1 MIISVSRRC
10 DIPGFQFDW
19 FMNKIREGVVEA
31 VNPYNRNQVK
41 RIPLIPARGLPA
53 GLTERSFKDG
63 VSAEE
68 GVDAIVFWTRNPQKI
83 LNNIDEL
90 LERGFFFYVM
100 VTLTGYPNTLEPS
113 MTRTSKVINA
123 MKELSKKIGA
133 EKVIWRYDP
142 VIFTNV
148 TDENFH
154 RRNFSDLAFKL
165 SGSVRRVIIS
175 LYDEYREPKKRLD
188 AAEKFSDLKMLD
200 IGGNVYNLLAEFA
213 KCAQAHGMEIQSCAE
228 KEDFS
233 SVGINR
239 GACIDAALL
248 ENLFGVKLGGKD
260 KNQRPNCLC
269 CKSVD
274 IGVYGTCPAGC
285 VYCYAW

>member
-10 DIPGFQFDW
+10 DIPRFQFDW
-19 FMNKIREGVVEA
+19 FMNRVREGVVEA
-31 VNPYNRNQVK
+31 VNPFNRNQVK
-41 RIPLIPARGLPA
+41 RIPLVPAREPAMRSSEQGLK
-53 GLTERSFKDG
+53 KDM
-63 VSAEE
+63 SAED
-68 GVDAIVFWTRNPQKI
+68 GVDAFVFWTRDPRQI
-83 LNNIDEL
+83 LVHADEL
-90 LERGFFFYVM
+90 TERNFSFYVM
-100 VTLTGYPNTLEPS
+100 VTVTGYPRVVEPS
-113 MTRTSKVINA
+113 MTKTSNVIDS

-148 TDENFH
+148 TDEDFH

-165 SGSVRRVIIS
+165 SGFVRRVIIS

-188 AAEKFSDLKMLD
+188 AAEKYSNIKMLD

-213 KCAQAHGMEIQSCAE
+213 KCAEANGMEIQSCAE
-228 KEDFS
+228 KENFS
-233 SVGINR
+233 SAGIKP

-248 ENLFGVKLGGKD
+248 ESICGAKPAPD

-269 CKSVD
+269 CKSTD
-274 IGVYGTCPAGC
+274 IGVYKTCAAGC